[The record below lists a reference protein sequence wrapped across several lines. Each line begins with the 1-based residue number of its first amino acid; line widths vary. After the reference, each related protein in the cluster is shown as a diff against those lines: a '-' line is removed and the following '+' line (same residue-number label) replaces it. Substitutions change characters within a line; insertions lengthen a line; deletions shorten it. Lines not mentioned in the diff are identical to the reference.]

1 MQTETKEPG
10 TIVGEWAEPSQR
22 QRQIGACMQTFIRET
37 MDFYDHLRTQP
48 VCRPVDPETLERL
61 EERCVP
67 EEGRPV
73 QEVYGEML
81 QEVFSNTTLQ
91 QHPRSFCCI
100 PSTVSLLSWVGD
112 VMTNAYNPHASC
124 RNNGQA
130 ADLIEKKLIRWMCGL
145 AGYPEGSGGLFVSG
159 GSIANLTALT
169 AARDAKLTFKE
180 RAHAVIYVSDQ
191 THASVA
197 KGLLIIGF
205 SRDQIRMVPTD
216 SAFCMDLSALRA
228 AIGKDMEEGKRPFA
242 VIASAG
248 TTNTG
253 SVDPLTEISGICRE
267 FDMWMH
273 VDGAFGASVLLSER
287 YRKHLSGIEC
297 SDSLSWDAHKWL
309 MQTYGCSV
317 VLVRNR
323 SDLVRS
329 FAAHPEYLKD
339 AETTAGSVEFWDL
352 GPELTRPARSLKLW
366 LTLQTAGTREISHM
380 MEHGWAMAELAQKM
394 IAAHPEWEI
403 VSPAQMGI
411 VNFRYVSDRRMGEQ
425 DLDMVNQAIAR
436 EITESGFAQIFT
448 TELRGKKVL
457 RMCTINPETTKK
469 DICDT
474 IERLTNS
481 RAIRE
486 WRKL

>member
-1 MQTETKEPG
+1 
-10 TIVGEWAEPSQR
+10 
-22 QRQIGACMQTFIRET
+22 
-37 MDFYDHLRTQP
+37 
-48 VCRPVDPETLERL
+48 
-61 EERCVP
+61 
-67 EEGRPV
+67 
-73 QEVYGEML
+73 
-81 QEVFSNTTLQ
+81 
-91 QHPRSFCCI
+91 
-100 PSTVSLLSWVGD
+100 
-112 VMTNAYNPHASC
+112 MTNAYNPHASC

-130 ADLIEKKLIRWMCGL
+130 AYLIEKKLIRWMCGL

-180 RAHAVIYVSDQ
+180 RAHAVVYVSEQ
-191 THASVA
+191 THASVS
-197 KGLLIIGF
+197 KGLHIIGF

-216 SAFCMDLSALRA
+216 SAFCMELSALRA
-228 AIGKDMEEGKRPFA
+228 AIGKDMEKGKRPFA

-329 FAAHPEYLKD
+329 FAAHPE
-339 AETTAGSVEFWDL
+339 
-352 GPELTRPARSLKLW
+352 
-366 LTLQTAGTREISHM
+366 
-380 MEHGWAMAELAQKM
+380 
-394 IAAHPEWEI
+394 WEI

-448 TELRGKKVL
+448 TELRGKTVL
-457 RMCTINPETTKK
+457 RMCTINPETTEK